1 MKMCPSQLLPVISG
15 GQNLESTNVHG
26 HGHMLEAIVES
37 NSSQQTKA
45 RSLSSSSS
53 RLDVSNFSK
62 EDVHQLLTVVED
74 ENIAIPDSE
83 KEKVRT
89 LDFTNYH
96 VW

>member
-1 MKMCPSQLLPVISG
+1 
-15 GQNLESTNVHG
+15 
-26 HGHMLEAIVES
+26 MLEAIVES

-62 EDVHQLLTVVED
+62 EDIHQLLTVVEGY